1 MAVSNM
7 QIGNNAFCP
16 PFPGLDAV
24 KWTKVFRSMGTA
36 SSREGIGAGILP
48 KAGGIEFQ
56 NYTAPRYVMVIVLR
70 GHGSFTDDRGRNYP
84 LEPGS
89 YFQRQPGIPH
99 SSFIEPDG
107 KWLEAYLEIGPLF
120 YQSLRAMRIIHT
132 ERPVGKLKIDPS
144 LQEQI
149 WNLIHML
156 QNASEEQLPE
166 FAAIVLELLRN
177 CQAGMISVT
186 SGENRED
193 IIELACSTLGNNFN
207 RPVDMHEFCARNG
220 WGYEHFRKIFR
231 ARIGVSPWQYRVR
244 RRLDAASAL
253 LQDKQRTIA
262 EIAKTLGYSSA
273 YEFSAQFKRY
283 LGVSPLFYREG
294 RKN

>member
-7 QIGNNAFCP
+7 QIGNNAFFP

-24 KWTKVFRSMGTA
+24 EWTKVFRSMGTA

-56 NYTAPRYVMVIVLR
+56 NYTAPRYVMVIILR
-70 GHGSFTDDRGRNYP
+70 GRGSFTDDRGRKYP
-84 LEPGS
+84 LTSGS

-99 SSFIEPDG
+99 ANVVEPDSG
-107 KWLEAYLEIGPLF
+107 YVEAYLEIGPLF
-120 YQSLRAMRIIHT
+120 YQALRAMRIIRT
-132 ERPVGKLKIDPS
+132 ERPVGKLAHTAS
-144 LQEQI
+144 LQTRI
-149 WNLIHML
+149 WHLIHL
-156 QNASEEQLPE
+156 LRNAPEEQLPE
-166 FAAIVLELLRN
+166 FAVEMLELLRE
-177 CQAGMISVT
+177 CQTDIHPVT
-186 SGENRED
+186 PDGNRED